1 MKRLVPFVA
10 LVAAAAFAET
20 PAYYVEWIQTAGAQY
35 INTGV
40 NGKAGIQAE
49 IDFQFAAIG
58 NSVVVLG
65 SSAGTDATAMIPFR
79 AAPSKQHPAYQY
91 GAASVAFAGT
101 TAMTAGTRMLIHTSF
116 KAGEQLI
123 TRDGAPYGTAGTSAA
138 DLADN
143 GYPMF
148 LGGNNKKGKLDAAS
162 SIRVFSL
169 KIWDASSGTA
179 TNLVRDFRP
188 CVDANGAIG
197 MHDLVSGDIFRN
209 AGTGVFTCG
218 ARWNDDTQAYDLWR
232 VEVSAGSGGT
242 VSASPA
248 TQFVANGTPL
258 TITAT
263 PDAGSHFTQWT
274 GDFHGSK
281 YTAVQIRA
289 SLSQNVTLTAAFAAD
304 IGAPIR
310 RYVAP
315 AKAGTG
321 DGTSW
326 ADATAN
332 LAAAYEEVGINP
344 QGGEVWMK
352 EGAYLRSDTIELL
365 PNVRLL
371 GGFAGDETDAAQA
384 DPSAHETLLHGAK
397 ATYYWCTNSS
407 SCSTGVAIV
416 ENGAVNLPPIERC
429 APDAFFLSN
438 GNYCNSFGFSKASG
452 IATNSSIEGLT
463 LAVAGRTVVSATA
476 PNGGADGFRLR
487 NCRVIA
493 CGYYQGNN
501 MPAVLFSE
509 SNTAIEDCVFI
520 GNRQS
525 VRFESSARTT
535 TNVVARTAFLFNRHG
550 DYSTTAGSA
559 CIGSNGR
566 ACIVVNGCTF
576 ERNAANHNYYAPAA
590 AINMASETSARL
602 FVSNSVFRGNQSRL
616 NGCGG
621 VQFSSSGGRAEIF
634 GCAFVGNTNIL
645 SKSGNGFSPCL
656 GVNANGDLLVRDSYF
671 ADNHSDIGSGTV
683 SCGAVFAN
691 GGSLHRTVAFVNCT
705 IERNVTHSKSA
716 SGGTFSE
723 YRCANFNLVNCLFS
737 GNDAFNG
744 ETRIPEISRSS
755 SWAANNRIC
764 AVNSVFLHT
773 AADYVP
779 FTYVDTYFVANCYLK
794 GLDLSNAK
802 RSGTGFLGTDLTG
815 LAADPGIRDDYAATP
830 SGAPARGLAKDSP
843 LRKKARKIWFGSDG
857 FLYCQDDSGNWRILK
872 NPGDGRNAFQ
882 TLAAADAAALGLD
895 AANPVIPDA
904 TGRARFNKP
913 SPAPLDFANEATRF
927 YVK

>member
-1 MKRLVPFVA
+1 MKRLISVIA
-10 LVAAAAFAET
+10 LATAAAFAET
-20 PAYYVEWIQTAGAQY
+20 PAYYVEWIQTSGTQY
-35 INTGV
+35 INTGI
-40 NGKAGIQAE
+40 NGKAGIQTE
-49 IDFQFAAIG
+49 IDFQFTAIG
-58 NSVVVLG
+58 NSVIVLG

-79 AAPSKQHPAYQY
+79 AAPSKQYPAYQY

-123 TRDGAPYGTAGTSAA
+123 TRDGVPYGTAGTSAI

-143 GYPMF
+143 GYPMY
-148 LGGNNKKGKLDAAS
+148 LGGNNNKGKRDAAS

-169 KIWDASSGTA
+169 KIWDASSVTA

-209 AGTGVFTCG
+209 AGTGAFTCG

-263 PDAGSHFTQWT
+263 PDPGNHFTQWT
-274 GDFHGSK
+274 GDFYGSK
-281 YTAVQIRA
+281 YTAVQVRP
-289 SLSQNVTLTAAFAAD
+289 SLSQNVTLAAAFAAD

-315 AKAGTG
+315 AKSGTG

-332 LAAAYEEVGINP
+332 LAAAYEEVGLNP
-344 QGGEVWMK
+344 WGGEVWMK

-384 DPSAHETLLHGAK
+384 DPAAHETLLHGAK
-397 ATYYWCTNSS
+397 TTYYWCTNSS
-407 SCSTGVAIV
+407 SYSTGVPIV
-416 ENGAVNLPPIERC
+416 ENGAVNLPPIEHC
-429 APDAFFLSN
+429 APDSFFLSN
-438 GNYCNSFGFSKASG
+438 GNHCNLFGFNKSSG

-463 LAVAGRTVVSATA
+463 LAVAGRAVVSITT

-501 MPAVLFSE
+501 APPVLFAE
-509 SNTAIEDCVFI
+509 SDTAVEDCVFI

-525 VRFESSARTT
+525 IRFESSARTT
-535 TNVVARTAFLFNRHG
+535 TNVVARTVFLYNRHTE
-550 DYSTTAGSA
+550 YSKTGGNAAGIAS
-559 CIGSNGR
+559 SGR
-566 ACIVVNGCTF
+566 ACVVVDGCTF
-576 ERNAANHNYYAPAA
+576 ERNVASYGYYSPAA
-590 AINMASETSARL
+590 AISFSSDYAARL
-602 FVSNSVFRGNQSRL
+602 FVSNSVFRGNQTRL
-616 NGCGG
+616 SSTGG
-621 VQFSSSGGRAEIF
+621 VQLSTAGGRVEIF
-634 GCAFVGNTNIL
+634 GCSFVGNTNIT
-645 SKSGNGFSPCL
+645 SSAGHGCSPCL
-656 GVNANGDLLVRDSYF
+656 GVNNGDLFVRDSYF
-671 ADNHSDIGSGTV
+671 AENHSDIGTGTA

-691 GGSLHRTVAFVNCT
+691 GGCLHRTVAFVNCT
-705 IERNVTHSKSA
+705 IERNVTRSKSA
-716 SGGTFSE
+716 TGGTFSE
-723 YRCANFNLVNCLFS
+723 YRCSNYNLVNCLFS

-755 SWAANNRIC
+755 SWAPNNRIC
-764 AVNSVFLHT
+764 AVNTVFVHT

-779 FTYVDTYFVANCYLK
+779 FTYVRTFFVANCYLK
-794 GLDLSNAK
+794 GLDLSSASS
-802 RSGTGFLGTDLTG
+802 SGTGFLGADLTG
-815 LAADPGIRDDYAATP
+815 LSADPGIRRDYVKTP
-830 SGAPARGLAKDSP
+830 SGAPALGLAEDSP

-857 FLYCQDDSGNWRILK
+857 FLYCQDNSGNWRILK
-872 NPGDGRNAFQ
+872 NPGDGHNAFQ
-882 TLAAADAAALGLD
+882 TLSAANAAALGLD
-895 AANPVIPDA
+895 EANPVIPDA
-904 TGRARFNKP
+904 TGRERYPKP
-913 SPAPLDFANEATRF
+913 SPGPLDFAHAATRF
-927 YVK
+927 YVR